1 VLVVSAQVVC
11 KLIQDSCSGTY
22 LRSKPWRCLEKPVN
36 RDYNNEGAAALMS
49 LIEGLIAVWLVFEK
63 SIAIMT

>member
-1 VLVVSAQVVC
+1 
-11 KLIQDSCSGTY
+11 
-22 LRSKPWRCLEKPVN
+22 VN